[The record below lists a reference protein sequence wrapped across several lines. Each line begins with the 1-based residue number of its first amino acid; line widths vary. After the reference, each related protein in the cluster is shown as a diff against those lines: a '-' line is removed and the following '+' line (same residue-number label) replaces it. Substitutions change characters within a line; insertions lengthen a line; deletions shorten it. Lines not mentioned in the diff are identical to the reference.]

1 MSIQTIKKSLI
12 PLLIIVVA
20 VAVFMYMKSTKP
32 EQAPVEIQEKVWM
45 VDSITV
51 KHESL
56 APVQRLYGQVESNSA
71 VSMSAPISGVVG
83 DVWVKEGQAVKAGD
97 PIVRMTLED
106 LEIPLQQAKA
116 DYAEAVAQLKLEK
129 LAYRANQQRLDHE
142 KGILAF
148 KQADVVRVEQL
159 LQKDLTSIQALE
171 QSKEALAKQE
181 YVVIGA
187 ELSVEEHQL
196 KAQQNEARVAKAAA
210 ALAQAELN
218 RQRGD
223 VKAPH
228 DGRIAKV
235 MVSQGER
242 INAGTNM
249 VEFYA
254 LDSLELRTKLPV
266 RDFSQID
273 QRLQEGKEIFAYL
286 TVSEQVTTALKLD
299 RMAGEAS
306 SSGVDLFF
314 QIPQALQ
321 YLRPGDLLEVELQG
335 AAYDQAIAL
344 PYSAIYGNDRIYLIE
359 DERLKAMQ
367 VTVLGDLMVD
377 GSLWA
382 LIKADISQGSQVSI
396 THLPN
401 AVTGLK
407 VSGVAK

>member
-1 MSIQTIKKSLI
+1 MGIQTIKKILI

-32 EQAPVEIQEKVWM
+32 EQTPVEVKEKVWK
-45 VDSITV
+45 VDYIDV
-51 KHESL
+51 QYQSL
-56 APVQRLYGQVESNSA
+56 APMQRLYGQVESSSA
-71 VSMSAPISGVVG
+71 LSISAPINGVVG
-83 DVWVKEGQAVKAGD
+83 EVSVKEGQVVKAGD
-97 PIVRMTLED
+97 PLVRMALED
-106 LEIPLQQAKA
+106 LEIPLQQAQA
-116 DYAEAVAQLKLEK
+116 DFAEAVAQLKLEK
-129 LAYRANQQRLDHE
+129 LAYRANQQRLEHE

-148 KQADVVRVEQL
+148 KQADVVRIEQL

-171 QSKEALAKQE
+171 QAKEALAKQE

-196 KAQQNEARVAKAAA
+196 KAQQNEARVAKAEA

-223 VKAPH
+223 VKAPK

-235 MVSQGER
+235 VVSQGER
-242 INAGTNM
+242 VNAGSVM

-254 LDSLELRTKLPV
+254 LDSLELRAKLPV
-266 RDFSQID
+266 RDFNQID
-273 QRLQEGKEIFAYL
+273 QRLQSGEEVRAYL
-286 TVSEQVTTALKLD
+286 STSEQVSTALKLD

-314 QIPQALQ
+314 QIPKALQ
-321 YLRPGDLLEVELQG
+321 YLRPGDLLEVDLQG
-335 AAYDQAIAL
+335 ATYNQAVAL
-344 PYSAIYGNDRIYLIE
+344 PYSAIYGNDRIYIIE
-359 DERLKAMQ
+359 DERLKATK
-367 VTVLGDLMVD
+367 VTVLGDRMID
-377 GSLWA
+377 GHLWA
-382 LIKADISQGSQVSI
+382 LIKADIPQDSQVNI

-407 VSGVAK
+407 VSGAAK